1 MLDYLGKLKLILRK
15 LRTVNISVSL
25 SRNPKPTEDEFAVSV
40 SMLCFENQRGT
51 FEKNVEYVKNVIE
64 KELPEFILTDS
75 KIFRDYDLSNKY
87 SNLVRLTCR
96 LFFENVLYDEAT
108 DDILRDDS
116 GNQVP
121 EEQDDSRTYTSIIK
135 ENKR

>member
-1 MLDYLGKLKLILRK
+1 MKYLEKLKNILRN
-15 LRTVNISVSL
+15 LRTSNISVSL

-40 SMLCFENQRGT
+40 SMLCFENQKGT
-51 FEKNVEYVKNVIE
+51 FEKNVDYIKNKIE
-64 KELPEFILTDS
+64 KELPEFISTDS
-75 KIFRDYDLSNKY
+75 KTFRDYDLSNKY
-87 SNLVRLTCR
+87 SNLVRLSCK